1 MLVPLFIGP
10 TRYYTLV
17 ESVHSNRFY
26 VLLSDTTVLCV
37 IVRHDPVPMA
47 ALMECVMFATTQP
60 SLKSLM
66 SAFPKK

>member
-10 TRYYTLV
+10 TRCYTLV
-17 ESVHSNRFY
+17 ESVDSNRFC

-37 IVRHDPVPMA
+37 IVRHAPAPMA
-47 ALMECVMFATTQP
+47 TLMECVMFATTQP